1 MWDRWL
7 ERIQAR
13 PVKVFYS
20 LPHPTINYEEEG
32 TDTPRRIVR
41 GRKVATTRFE
51 RELKKKKKKNVAN
64 LTTIARR
71 RETGLDIVFETARQI
86 RLVSLPLSGWS
97 IALSRSRILFH
108 SYPSPK
114 QDWRTFSVFDFLCVR
129 LATEFKRWNSKFP
142 WISVSTLSIVAT

>member
-20 LPHPTINYEEEG
+20 LPHPTINYEEES

-51 RELKKKKKKNVAN
+51 RELKKKKKEK
-64 LTTIARR
+64 RR
-71 RETGLDIVFETARQI
+71 QFDDD
-86 RLVSLPLSGWS
+86 
-97 IALSRSRILFH
+97 RSSEGNWFGYRF
-108 SYPSPK
+108 
-114 QDWRTFSVFDFLCVR
+114 RNC
-129 LATEFKRWNSKFP
+129 
-142 WISVSTLSIVAT
+142 STNKAC

>member
-51 RELKKKKKKNVAN
+51 RELKKKKKKKNVAN

-97 IALSRSRILFH
+97 IAIEIPYFIPFLSFT
-108 SYPSPK
+108 
-114 QDWRTFSVFDFLCVR
+114 QTR
-129 LATEFKRWNSKFP
+129 LANVFGFRLFMRETEFKRWNSKFP
-142 WISVSTLSIVAT
+142 CISVSILSIVAM